1 MKNVKWMP
9 LPILLILTLL
19 APFQMPA
26 SSATDLT
33 NFLPILAVTPGAV
46 NPAVTQS
53 NIGSTICTSGYT
65 KTIRPSSSYTTSL
78 KIKQLTGTYKRYG
91 SSNTS
96 LFEEDHLIP
105 LEIGGNPTSEKN
117 LWAEYWDGTW
127 GAYTKDKLENKIHS
141 LVCSG
146 ALSLSQ
152 GQAIFASNW
161 ISGYNTYVLGQATPS
176 VSQTPTPQPSPSS
189 TVTSQITFV
198 MPLFTDRIGLVVAS
212 WGRTGFSNPPI
223 IIQDSVP
230 TGLACKPSTDN
241 DIIVKQEPKWKDSVS
256 SDTQVTLTIM
266 CNAYVVKGSVASP
279 QASTTLTP
287 SPAQGVTTAS
297 PSSTSGAAA
306 TLPSSQ
312 QTPDHPA
319 SATGKCKDGS
329 FSYAVSH
336 SGMCS
341 KHGGVAQYYP

>member
-117 LWAEYWDGTW
+117 LWAEY
-127 GAYTKDKLENKIHS
+127 
-141 LVCSG
+141 
-146 ALSLSQ
+146 
-152 GQAIFASNW
+152 
-161 ISGYNTYVLGQATPS
+161 
-176 VSQTPTPQPSPSS
+176 
-189 TVTSQITFV
+189 
-198 MPLFTDRIGLVVAS
+198 
-212 WGRTGFSNPPI
+212 
-223 IIQDSVP
+223 
-230 TGLACKPSTDN
+230 
-241 DIIVKQEPKWKDSVS
+241 
-256 SDTQVTLTIM
+256 
-266 CNAYVVKGSVASP
+266 
-279 QASTTLTP
+279 
-287 SPAQGVTTAS
+287 
-297 PSSTSGAAA
+297 
-306 TLPSSQ
+306 
-312 QTPDHPA
+312 
-319 SATGKCKDGS
+319 
-329 FSYAVSH
+329 
-336 SGMCS
+336 
-341 KHGGVAQYYP
+341 